1 MLALPSIAK
10 SGKKI
15 SSASLYFLLINIQT
29 LPHVGI
35 EKNTTASQAVV
46 EQSSVQC
53 QYPDGIVRNKSS
65 NNRNNFT
72 PNTSFTKPH
81 CSHLTS
87 IDKQQI
93 ALHDLSV
100 LDDSLKAAENVFNFN
115 TPTEKSYIEPTTKND
130 VNATEIKTYEQFF
143 GPAPGQWKDFVNEN
157 NATEF
162 MRPNSNP
169 DILNLAVVE
178 MDVDDLNE
186 TIVQSGVTE
195 EPDDI
200 LETLAVGMYV
210 PDSISYNIRTQELDS
225 EFRNLEEL
233 LHMVREKQLALEKQ
247 IMQTRERNKQ

>member
-1 MLALPSIAK
+1 ML
-10 SGKKI
+10 
-15 SSASLYFLLINIQT
+15 NIQT
-29 LPHVGI
+29 LPHLGI

-53 QYPDGIVRNKSS
+53 QYPDGMVRIKST

-81 CSHLTS
+81 ESNLTS
-87 IDKQQI
+87 IDKQKI

-115 TPTEKSYIEPTTKND
+115 SPSEKSYIEPTTKND
-130 VNATEIKTYEQFF
+130 VNASEIKTYEQFF
-143 GPAPGQWKDFVNEN
+143 GPSPGQWKDFVSEN

-162 MRPNSNP
+162 MRPNSNAEM
-169 DILNLAVVE
+169 LNLAAIE
-178 MDVDDLNE
+178 MDVDDFNE
-186 TIVQSGVTE
+186 TIVPSETTE

-200 LETLAVGMYV
+200 METLEVGMYV
-210 PDSISYNIRTQELDS
+210 PDSISYNGRTQEFDM

-233 LHMVREKQLALEKQ
+233 MHIVREKKLALEKQ
-247 IMQTRERNKQ
+247 IMQTRERNNQ